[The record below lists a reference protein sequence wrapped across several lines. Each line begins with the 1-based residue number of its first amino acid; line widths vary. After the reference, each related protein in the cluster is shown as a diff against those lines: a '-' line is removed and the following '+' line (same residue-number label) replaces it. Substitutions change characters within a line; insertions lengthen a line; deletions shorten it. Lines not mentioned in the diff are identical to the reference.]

1 MNQGREEECLQTLA
15 SLRDKSIDD
24 VSVRIEYLQI
34 KALHKFEEEVAK
46 EKWPQYQDSS
56 FASRISMTVQE
67 YLSLVMDKPL
77 FKQTTVTVHD

>member
-24 VSVRIEYLQI
+24 ISVRIEYLQI

-46 EKWPQYQDSS
+46 EKWPQYQDGS

-67 YLSLVMDKPL
+67 YLSLVKDKPL
-77 FKQTTVTVHD
+77 FKRTTVAVRD